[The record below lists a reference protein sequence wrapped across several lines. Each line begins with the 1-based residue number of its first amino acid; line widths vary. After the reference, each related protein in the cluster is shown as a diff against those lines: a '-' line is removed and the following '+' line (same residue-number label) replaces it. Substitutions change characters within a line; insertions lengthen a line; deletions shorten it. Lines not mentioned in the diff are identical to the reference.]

1 MADALPRSAL
11 DESPCTG
18 RDVGP
23 VHVVALNSYDNF
35 VNHGDRLQ
43 RSWLE
48 QDLSSVDRAATP
60 WLIVMMHAP
69 FYNSN
74 SAHALEAELM
84 RLTYEPLLLKYG
96 VDVVLSGHVHAYER
110 SDARGIYDAQPNA
123 CGPVYLNLG
132 DGGNREGGEAAW
144 VAPHPEWSAFRESS
158 FGVGAL
164 DIINE
169 THASYAW
176 HRDACGAATAPH
188 YDLAANDCATPHD
201 AGGAP
206 HVAIDA
212 IVLRRDLRAR
222 LRRAPPSERTRRR
235 SRPSPTAG
243 ARPTR
248 RTTTTRR
255 PIVRER
261 RSVELSLVAIILGT
275 AASFILGICAAA
287 TSRVTRRPSETSADA
302 AQGTWRPC

>member
-1 MADALPRSAL
+1 MHRWPTPYREARST
-11 DESPCTG
+11 SPLYWSV
-18 RDVGP
+18 DVGP
-23 VHVVALNSYDNF
+23 AHVVALNSYDNF

-110 SDARGIYDAQPNA
+110 SHASGIYDAQPNA

-144 VAPHPEWSAFRESS
+144 VSPHPECGPL
-158 FGVGAL
+158 FG
-164 DIINE
+164 
-169 THASYAW
+169 
-176 HRDACGAATAPH
+176 
-188 YDLAANDCATPHD
+188 
-201 AGGAP
+201 
-206 HVAIDA
+206 
-212 IVLRRDLRAR
+212 
-222 LRRAPPSERTRRR
+222 
-235 SRPSPTAG
+235 SRPSA
-243 ARPTR
+243 
-248 RTTTTRR
+248 
-255 PIVRER
+255 
-261 RSVELSLVAIILGT
+261 
-275 AASFILGICAAA
+275 
-287 TSRVTRRPSETSADA
+287 
-302 AQGTWRPC
+302 